1 MKNYLIIL
9 SKTMALTLGLTVSA
23 SAQTDGALK
32 AIQQTI
38 PFIDSAYRAFAR
50 EHHSPGLAYAV
61 VYRGQ
66 VIHTGTEGFT
76 DVEQRIP
83 VTDRSVFRIASMTKS
98 FVAAAI
104 LQLRDAGKLRLD
116 DPVTQYIPE
125 FMDQALPTDDAPA
138 ITIRHLL
145 THTSGLPE
153 DDPWGDPQL
162 DMSRETFYAL
172 MKEGFSFSNT
182 PGVKYEY
189 SNTPY
194 ALLGE
199 IIRKVAGEGFDTY
212 INQHILKPLGMEDTY
227 WEYTEVPD
235 DLLAKGYRWVKD
247 AWVKQTMVGNGVY
260 GAMGGMLTTLGD
272 FAKYMAMHQQAWP
285 ARDGADP
292 WPLKRASLRE
302 MQSPWV
308 FNTLT
313 PFNGSLTSFAYGYA
327 LRWTRDAE
335 QVTTVGHTGGLPGF
349 GSNWMILPDHD
360 LGLVCFSN
368 VTYAP
373 AAAVNTQVATGI
385 IQRAGLKP
393 RPIPVPPILKQRQQ
407 ALLSFLPEWENAED
421 SPIFSGNFFTDYYI
435 DMLREQSKAVLAEAG
450 NIIKVRD
457 VVPENNL
464 RGTFIIECERRNVEV
479 FFSLT
484 PEKTPRIQQFEMKV
498 VQ

>member
-9 SKTMALTLGLTVSA
+9 SQPMALMLGLTGPA
-23 SAQTDGALK
+23 SAQTDDALK

-76 DVEQRIP
+76 DVEQHIP

-199 IIRKVAGEGFDTY
+199 IIRKV
-212 INQHILKPLGMEDTY
+212 
-227 WEYTEVPD
+227 
-235 DLLAKGYRWVKD
+235 
-247 AWVKQTMVGNGVY
+247 
-260 GAMGGMLTTLGD
+260 
-272 FAKYMAMHQQAWP
+272 
-285 ARDGADP
+285 
-292 WPLKRASLRE
+292 
-302 MQSPWV
+302 
-308 FNTLT
+308 
-313 PFNGSLTSFAYGYA
+313 
-327 LRWTRDAE
+327 
-335 QVTTVGHTGGLPGF
+335 
-349 GSNWMILPDHD
+349 
-360 LGLVCFSN
+360 
-368 VTYAP
+368 
-373 AAAVNTQVATGI
+373 
-385 IQRAGLKP
+385 
-393 RPIPVPPILKQRQQ
+393 
-407 ALLSFLPEWENAED
+407 
-421 SPIFSGNFFTDYYI
+421 
-435 DMLREQSKAVLAEAG
+435 
-450 NIIKVRD
+450 
-457 VVPENNL
+457 
-464 RGTFIIECERRNVEV
+464 
-479 FFSLT
+479 
-484 PEKTPRIQQFEMKV
+484 
-498 VQ
+498 